1 MCGPLPFKIYSN
13 SIKWLDV
20 TEISF
25 SIINN
30 NMLAESIYN
39 MVSFDFDRKSSLT
52 SYTLIVECYSVK
64 SSA

>member
-52 SYTLIVECYSVK
+52 SYTLIVECNSVK